1 MLDFVAQP
9 LVEPTWLA
17 AHLYDEEVRVI
28 DARWRGDGPGTVPA
42 GAPARGGPPGLA
54 ARPELDGRARSG
66 VPAHAA
72 RTLRGGHGS
81 GGDRGPDARGR
92 LCRNGPLRSC
102 SALVGAALLRPRP
115 GGRPQWRVDQV
126 GGRGVA
132 HRDRDAVPCAGHL
145 HNAPAPALARD
156 SPRN

>member
-1 MLDFVAQP
+1 MLDFVAQH

-17 AHLYDEEVRVI
+17 AHLHDEEVRVI

-66 VPAHAA
+66 VPAPAA

-92 LCRNGPLRSC
+92 LCRNGPLRGC

-126 GGRGVA
+126 GGSLPDTFFLKEVTKRKYGEKTKPS
-132 HRDRDAVPCAGHL
+132 VPQRSKRL
-145 HNAPAPALARD
+145 W
-156 SPRN
+156 